1 MNLTATVFVKNLLKT
16 DSVLVFGNPTHYTD
30 EDLFIL
36 NTDFDIP
43 KRDFDIGYIDN
54 SSNEFIQKFIELM

>member
-1 MNLTATVFVKNLLKT
+1 MENFCCQSDKNSPL
-16 DSVLVFGNPTHYTD
+16 GNPTHYTD

-36 NTDFDIP
+36 NTDVDIP

>member
-1 MNLTATVFVKNLLKT
+1 MDL
-16 DSVLVFGNPTHYTD
+16 VLVFGNPMHYTD